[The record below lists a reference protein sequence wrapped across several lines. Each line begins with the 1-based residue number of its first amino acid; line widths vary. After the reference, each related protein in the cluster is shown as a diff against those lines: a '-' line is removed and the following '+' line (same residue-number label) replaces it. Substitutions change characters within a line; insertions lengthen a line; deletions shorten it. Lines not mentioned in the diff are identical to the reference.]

1 MKFDNHDERIRY
13 YELLLER
20 DLEQIPQFELPE
32 GYQFVFYKAGDRDS
46 WIEIERSA
54 KEFTSYEQG
63 LQSWHKYYETR
74 QEELPARMVFVED
87 SKGEKVATATAF
99 YDIYG
104 RDKSGDGWLH
114 WVAVRREYQGKG
126 LSKPLIAYVL
136 NLMTN
141 LGYRHAKIPTQTTT
155 WLACKIYMDFGF
167 KPIPANK
174 INSLEGWRIVKTLTN
189 HPALS
194 DLEKVALDEIFKEK
208 NKDSFESNHAIIF
221 RKNIS
226 DLE

>member
-1 MKFDNHDERIRY
+1 MNNMEFDNHDERIRY

-32 GYQFVFYKAGDRDS
+32 GYRFVLYKAGDRDS

-63 LQSWHKYYETR
+63 MQSWRKYYETR
-74 QEELPARMVFVED
+74 QEELPARMVFVENLN
-87 SKGEKVATATAF
+87 GEKVATATAF

-104 RDKSGDGWLH
+104 RDTSGDGWLH

-136 NLMTN
+136 
-141 LGYRHAKIPTQTTT
+141 K
-155 WLACKIYMDFGF
+155 FGM
-167 KPIPANK
+167 KPFLLLK
-174 INSLEGWRIVKTLTN
+174 SVHGKQVLFWRGK
-189 HPALS
+189 
-194 DLEKVALDEIFKEK
+194 
-208 NKDSFESNHAIIF
+208 
-221 RKNIS
+221 
-226 DLE
+226 